1 MTQPFSRYPAHLV
14 EDWQLKDGT
23 PVRIR
28 PIRADDLA
36 MHTHFVHGLSPS
48 TGYARLL
55 SPRMPQ
61 EAELRHMTDIDYARE
76 LALIATTPL
85 DGHEHQMGVVRYVR
99 GDTPETSDIAEFAI
113 VIGDAWQRRGLAE
126 KLLRR
131 LIEAA
136 RSAGVATLAD
146 ITLYDNRGML
156 TLARKLG
163 FTLQRDASNP
173 NVTKLR
179 LKLSEPSTE

>member
-36 MHTHFVHGLSPS
+36 MHTHFVHGLLPH

-61 EAELRHMTDIDYARE
+61 EAELRHMTDIDYGRE
-76 LALIATTPL
+76 LALIATTPVN
-85 DGHEHQMGVVRYVR
+85 GHEHQIGVVRYVR

-113 VIGDAWQRRGLAE
+113 VVGDAWQRRGLAE
-126 KLLRR
+126 KLLQR
-131 LIEAA
+131 LIDAA
-136 RSAGVATLAD
+136 RSAGVSTLDD

-156 TLARKLG
+156 MLARKLG
-163 FTLQRDASNP
+163 FTLQRDAGNP

-179 LKLSEPSTE
+179 LSLTA